1 MEARTGHSLHEKG
14 SVTQNGSGDRKHR
27 LGVRGG
33 AYKERNGSEGWNT
46 VTAVEIDKES
56 RIKRQHS

>member
-1 MEARTGHSLHEKG
+1 MEARTGHSLDENV

-33 AYKERNGSEGWNT
+33 AYKERNGSEG
-46 VTAVEIDKES
+46 
-56 RIKRQHS
+56 